1 MNGVPVMSNFQS
13 WVRVVIS
20 MNSNMIEVVGE
31 YLITV
36 DLIAGYLRRVDYV

>member
-1 MNGVPVMSNFQS
+1 
-13 WVRVVIS
+13 
-20 MNSNMIEVVGE
+20 MIEVAGE